1 MKILIPGFDEGADI
15 TILNTFYSRPYKDI
29 SDDYI
34 CLVFKDNERGGKFHY
49 VINKPSYEYYV
60 EPTDPGY
67 RKFFEE
73 RKKLKKVST
82 RYRYLNKSIAKE
94 LGLEEEYKDN
104 IRTKNFSQNRL
115 MFGNNRLYGADISI
129 NNFYRMAFSRTYQNR
144 VVPISKAFLDI
155 ETDNAYIN
163 WEFPEPGQVPINAV
177 SFIDTTNKTLVTVLL
192 DDGNN
197 PKIKEWRKSYN
208 HDVFHKEFMKLLT
221 DTVGGENKLKHFGLD
236 TIDTKQLIYEDEL
249 SMLKDLFAYIN
260 TLSPDF
266 ILAWNMAFDIPF
278 IIERILK
285 LEEDPCDFIC
295 DPVIHDVP
303 IRHCNYIIDSL
314 HSQTPAE
321 RGDFA
326 DITSRSVF
334 LDQMIQFAS
343 RRKGQSVFTKYK
355 LDYIGEEIAGVKK
368 LDYSDIT
375 SNVGKLPYMNYDTF
389 VKYNM
394 MDVIVQWCIEKETS
408 DIDFVF
414 NRTITSHVEYSK
426 AHRQTT
432 FLANRAIMR
441 FQDYGDWIVGD
452 NANKFKD
459 KPKEKFEGAFVSDPL
474 LNSSEIKQKVRN
486 STIDLIHNVVD
497 EDYTRM
503 YPSIAQQFNM
513 APNTQIGRIEI
524 PNVVYSEEN
533 KLHNPKFNRAGAFIE
548 DYLSDNYIEFMHRW
562 FGLGNF
568 EEVYKDIFEYFTYFE
583 AAFDNTLFDDI
594 YHSPIIAL
602 NLFDKDHPINVVQFF
617 DPDRNMENV
626 PLLTDE
632 QKNYLNILFGRGKLD
647 VIYNDFGDNK

>member
-1 MKILIPGFDEGADI
+1 MKILIPGYEEGSDL
-15 TILNTFYSRPYKDI
+15 TILNTFYSRPFEDI

-34 CLVFKDNERGGKFHY
+34 CLIYKDNVNGGKYHY
-49 VINKPSYEYYV
+49 TVNKPAYEYYV
-60 EPTDPGY
+60 EPEDPGY
-67 RKFFEE
+67 RKFFEDE
-73 RKKLKKVST
+73 SKLKKVTT

-94 LGLEEEYKDN
+94 LGLEQEYKDN
-104 IRTKNFSQNRL
+104 IRSKNFRQNRL
-115 MFGNNRLYGADISI
+115 MFGNNRLYRADVSI
-129 NNFYRMAFSRTYQNR
+129 NNLYRMAFARTYTNR
-144 VVPISKAFLDI
+144 VVPVTKSFLDI
-155 ETDNAYIN
+155 ETDNRPIH
-163 WEFPEPGQVPINAV
+163 WEFPEPGQVPINAI
-177 SFIDTTNKTLVTVLL
+177 SFLDYDSRLLITVLL

-197 PKIKEWRKSYN
+197 PKMTQWIKTYEKDR
-208 HDVFHKEFMKLLT
+208 FHREFMKLLT
-221 DTVGGENKLKHFGLD
+221 DTIGGEGKLKHFGLD
-236 TIDTKQLIYEDEL
+236 TIKTKQIVYKDEL
-249 SMLKDLFAYIN
+249 AMLTDLFGFIN
-260 TLSPDF
+260 SMSPDF
-266 ILAWNMAFDIPF
+266 LLAWNMSFDIPF
-278 IIERILK
+278 IIHRIKNLK
-285 LEEDPCDFIC
+285 EDPCNIIC
-295 DPVIHDVP
+295 DPTIDDVKV
-303 IRHCNYIIDSL
+303 RHCSYIIDEM

-326 DITSRSVF
+326 DITSRTVF

-355 LDYIGEEIAGVKK
+355 LDYIGEEIAGVNK

-375 SNVGKLPYMNYDTF
+375 SNVGKLPYLDYDTF

-394 MDVIVQWCIEKETS
+394 MDVIVQFCIEKETS

-441 FQDYGDWIVGD
+441 FNDYGNWIVGD

-474 LNSSEIKQKVRN
+474 LNSSKIKQKVRN

-503 YPSIAQQFNM
+503 YPSIAQQWNM
-513 APNTQIGRIEI
+513 APNTQVGRLEI
-524 PNVVYSEEN
+524 PVVVYEGEN
-533 KLHNPKFNRAGAFIE
+533 RLHNPKYNRSGAFIE

-583 AAFDNTLFDDI
+583 AAFDNTLYDDI
-594 YHSPIIAL
+594 YHCPIIAV
-602 NLFDKDHPINVVQFF
+602 NFFDKDHPINVVQFF
-617 DPDRNMENV
+617 DQDRNTDPV
-626 PLLTDE
+626 PLLTDD
-632 QKNYLNILFGRGKLD
+632 QKNYLNVLFGREKLD
-647 VIYNDFGDNK
+647 VIYNDFGNNQ